1 MNLVATEKEKVKSI
15 NYGSAVTVKKNLDCC
30 TANVVYLLQ
39 CTRHNKQYTG
49 SSVNFKGRWSK
60 HRCDMVKAKGEDCGF
75 CKHWARD
82 HADNPQDLSCVKIV
96 FVDQINDPGARE
108 DDFPNLKK
116 LEGKWM
122 ANLGC
127 LVSMDREHGLNI
139 KDDAKPRQKWNQ

>member
-1 MNLVATEKEKVKSI
+1 MNLVATENEKVTSF
-15 NYGSAVTVKKNLDCC
+15 YDGRAVTVKKNLDCC